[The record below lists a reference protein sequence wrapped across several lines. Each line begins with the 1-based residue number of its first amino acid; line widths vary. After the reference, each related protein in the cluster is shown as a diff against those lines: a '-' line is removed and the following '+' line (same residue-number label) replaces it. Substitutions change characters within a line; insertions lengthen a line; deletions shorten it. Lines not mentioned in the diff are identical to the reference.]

1 MMDLAASVSTPG
13 SVTQVTCDIAA
24 GRPLWNIF
32 LSGRQG
38 KLVALIHVF
47 SLSGRKQACGV
58 LLKEQHLCC
67 SRSCITALRN
77 ADTGGHCGEG

>member
-1 MMDLAASVSTPG
+1 
-13 SVTQVTCDIAA
+13 
-24 GRPLWNIF
+24 
-32 LSGRQG
+32 
-38 KLVALIHVF
+38 LIHVF